1 MGIPAYF
8 AYIAKNHSKI
18 IKKLEFLS
26 KVHNLL
32 FDCNSIIYDAIREL
46 EKENKQLTEQMIFEL
61 ICKKVEQ
68 YIYLVK
74 PTNVIYIA
82 FDGVASIAK
91 LNQQRSRRYKNTFIK
106 YVESNKERNNNWNTV
121 KITPGTE
128 FMIKF
133 TTIVR

>member
-46 EKENKQLTEQMIFEL
+46 EEL
-61 ICKKVEQ
+61 EVRE
-68 YIYLVK
+68 Y
-74 PTNVIYIA
+74 
-82 FDGVASIAK
+82 
-91 LNQQRSRRYKNTFIK
+91 
-106 YVESNKERNNNWNTV
+106 TV
-121 KITPGTE
+121 KKGK
-128 FMIKF
+128 IK
-133 TTIVR
+133 